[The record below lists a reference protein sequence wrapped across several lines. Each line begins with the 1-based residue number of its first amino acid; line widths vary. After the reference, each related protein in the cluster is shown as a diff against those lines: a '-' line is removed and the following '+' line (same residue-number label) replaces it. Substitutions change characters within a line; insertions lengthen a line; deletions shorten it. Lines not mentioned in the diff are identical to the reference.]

1 MKNKLKT
8 LEIYRL
14 ENRISQEKLAK
25 ELNVSFCTVNRWF
38 NNRNLPNKI
47 HDYHIEK
54 LLKIKFKNQEDSNE
68 KRERKVVRDERHR

>member
-1 MKNKLKT
+1 MLYFAIICYMKKKIKN

-25 ELNVSFCTVNRWF
+25 ELQVSFCTVNRWF

-47 HDYHIEK
+47 HNYHIEK
-54 LLKIKFKNQEDSNE
+54 FLKIKLKKQE
-68 KRERKVVRDERHR
+68 VRDE